1 MSNLDERVLSDIQSR
16 IAFQEDALNSLND
29 VVATQSREIQELRSQ
44 LKLLYKKMD
53 DLNYSLE
60 QNADDSDSP
69 PPHY

>member
-1 MSNLDERVLSDIQSR
+1 MSIHDETVLSDLQSR
-16 IAFQEDALNSLND
+16 IAFQEDALASLND
-29 VVATQSREIQELRSQ
+29 VVATQNREIQELRSQ

-60 QNADDSDSP
+60 QNPDASDSP

>member
-1 MSNLDERVLSDIQSR
+1 MPKVDSVLIELETR

-29 VVATQSREIQELRSQ
+29 VVATQNREIQELRSQ

-53 DLNYSLE
+53 DLNYSME
-60 QNADDSDSP
+60 QNSDDSDSP